1 MKQFERS
8 SEIQRLPSNL
18 AASDCYC
25 IAALLGF
32 EIKLFDLVDD
42 SEHKIVGSLSATKPN
57 SSISGS
63 RDYRLLASQGQPFS
77 FSYLSL

>member
-42 SEHKIVGSLSATKPN
+42 SEHKIVGSLSAT
-57 SSISGS
+57 
-63 RDYRLLASQGQPFS
+63 
-77 FSYLSL
+77 